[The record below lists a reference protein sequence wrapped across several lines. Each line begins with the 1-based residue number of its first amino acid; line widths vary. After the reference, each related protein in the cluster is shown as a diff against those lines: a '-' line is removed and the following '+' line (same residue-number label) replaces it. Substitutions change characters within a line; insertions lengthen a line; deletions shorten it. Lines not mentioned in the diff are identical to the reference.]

1 MPAWRCGGPCSR
13 HRPRWPLR
21 RSRQVWH
28 GWRCCRTSQQARR
41 LRYRERQ
48 QQQLQTLRRQ
58 QHRLHRHRHRHRQ
71 QYRQQYRLR
80 HHQLRHHQLR
90 HQRNKR
96 RRPLRQLRL
105 PPQGL
110 KHRQYRPRFRPQS
123 RSLRNRPRLLWRLHQ
138 RHRQRCRLPHPRPH
152 QSAAPAWAPIRHA
165 PTPMQRWHAFVVKP
179 RAAACAKTRMP
190 GSVRSG

>member
-71 QYRQQYRLR
+71 QYRQQYR
-80 HHQLRHHQLR
+80 LRHHQLR